1 MSSSGAAV
9 GFPGAKAD
17 STGVRMGT
25 SLVGEGSCMGPGLS
39 VSDGGATAQAD
50 THSIERRVTEMK
62 RMDGS
67 IFQAVLILTTPQRG
81 IVWIP
86 KNVLETETTQGSFE
100 ADLNPPQFHQANKF
114 TT

>member
-1 MSSSGAAV
+1 M
-9 GFPGAKAD
+9 
-17 STGVRMGT
+17 R
-25 SLVGEGSCMGPGLS
+25 
-39 VSDGGATAQAD
+39 
-50 THSIERRVTEMK
+50 

-81 IVWIP
+81 IVWIT
-86 KNVLETETTQGSFE
+86 KNVLEAETTQGSFE